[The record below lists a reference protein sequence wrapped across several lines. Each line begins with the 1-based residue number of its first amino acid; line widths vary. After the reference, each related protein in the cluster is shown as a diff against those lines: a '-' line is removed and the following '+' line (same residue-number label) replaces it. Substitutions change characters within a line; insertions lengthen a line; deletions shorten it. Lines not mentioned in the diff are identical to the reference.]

1 MNFIP
6 TRASALEKL
15 DYFIE
20 NGLKDYSK
28 ARNFDYGPDKRDNT
42 SCLSPYISHGAINE
56 IEVIK
61 KSLNK
66 FSFSKNEKFIQE
78 VLWRTYWKG
87 WLELR
92 PNVWTDFLVE
102 LNSIKNKY
110 KDNENYL
117 NAIEGNTNIEC
128 FNYWVKELK
137 DTNYLH
143 NHTRMW
149 FASIWIFT
157 LDLPWQ
163 LGAEF
168 FLKHLLDGD
177 PASNTLGWRWVAGIQ
192 TQGKHYLASEWN
204 IKKFTN
210 NRFNQIK
217 LNENATPKISEK
229 TYTIIK
235 QDFINPSIG
244 EQKTLVIFDNNLS
257 FESSNFTDIQFEK
270 IILIKQNNENREIK
284 LSENVVKFKELLNE
298 DQKKR
303 LEQKNIECQIL
314 DINDLKNIDEDFYIL
329 YPSIGESLDFLI
341 KLNLKNYKFLYRSL
355 DSFSWQFCNKG
366 FFNFK
371 NHIPKIVSKFT

>member
-117 NAIEGNTNIEC
+117 NAVEGNTNIEC

-235 QDFINPSIG
+235 QDFINPSID
-244 EQKTLVIFDNNLS
+244 EQKTLIIFDNNLS
-257 FESSNFTDIQFEK
+257 FESSNFTDTQFKK